1 MSVEKL
7 DEFMDIDT
15 FITKLETEL
24 GCEDM
29 GYIKCL
35 ESVIHIIEQLKLNE
49 ENIEK
54 LEEENTSLKKALEYT
69 KKNKVNEE
77 DEV

>member
-1 MSVEKL
+1 
-7 DEFMDIDT
+7 MDIDT

-35 ESVIHIIEQLKLNE
+35 ESVIHIIEQLKL
-49 ENIEK
+49 
-54 LEEENTSLKKALEYT
+54 
-69 KKNKVNEE
+69 
-77 DEV
+77 DE